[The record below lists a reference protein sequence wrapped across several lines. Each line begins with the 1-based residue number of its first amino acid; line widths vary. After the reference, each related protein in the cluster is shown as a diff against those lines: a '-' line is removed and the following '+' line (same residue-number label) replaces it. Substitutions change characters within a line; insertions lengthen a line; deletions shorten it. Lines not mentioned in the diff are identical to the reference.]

1 MTEARRLH
9 AKANSG
15 FTLVEMLVAL
25 GLLSFMSLLILSAL
39 RLGGLSATRLD
50 HHARAIDE
58 TAAAQDLLR
67 QLISQAY
74 PAVLRHADGN
84 VEISFRGASDNLE
97 ISAPIPPSLGP
108 GGYYRVR
115 LALVQSAIAMA
126 WHVERNRP
134 ERLAQV
140 GALAQEPLL
149 GHVERLRFAYYGA
162 RKGSEVPAWHS
173 EWAGEM
179 APPRL
184 VRVEV
189 ERSSRSDGEWP
200 PLYIAPRVDIDATC
214 VFDPLTGGCR
224 GR

>member
-1 MTEARRLH
+1 MTPAGHCRG
-9 AKANSG
+9 KGNSG
-15 FTLVEMLVAL
+15 FTLVEMLVVL

-39 RLGGLSATRLD
+39 RLGGLTATRLD

-58 TAAAQDLLR
+58 TASAQDLLR
-67 QLISQAY
+67 ELISRAY
-74 PAVLRHADGN
+74 PALLRHADGTA
-84 VEISFRGASDNLE
+84 EISFRGTGDNLE

-115 LALVQSAIAMA
+115 LALVQSAMAMA

-134 ERLAQV
+134 ERLAQIGV
-140 GALAQEPLL
+140 LAEHPLL
-149 GHVERLRFAYYGA
+149 DHVERLRFAYYGA
-162 RKGSEVPAWHS
+162 RKGSDAPAWHS
-173 EWAGEM
+173 EWSGEM

-184 VRVEV
+184 VRIDV